1 MIRRTIFYRPKIYLF
16 GSIFIIQKASIF

>member
-1 MIRRTIFYRPKIYLF
+1 MIRRTIFCRPKIYLF